1 MGNGNN
7 PTSGYARSL
16 YHKLTGERII
26 IDHQYRSRTR
36 GAKSS
41 TGQGQEKISIFPNP
55 VLDGYITIA
64 LDTKGITSD
73 YSVNLY
79 NMIGE
84 VIESITLNA
93 GNNQIDLGDK
103 SGILFITTLKNGEVI
118 KTEKVVKL

>member
-36 GAKSS
+36 SAKS
-41 TGQGQEKISIFPNP
+41 GVGLEQEEISIFPNP
-55 VLDGYITIA
+55 TVDRYITVA
-64 LDTKGITSD
+64 LDTKERTSD
-73 YSVNLY
+73 YSVYLY

-84 VIESITLNA
+84 VIETKTLNT
-93 GNNQIDLGDK
+93 GNNQIYLGDK
-103 SGILFITTLKNGEVI
+103 SSILFITILKDGEVI
-118 KTEKVVKL
+118 KTEKVVRL